1 MRIGGIWVIHTSAKS
16 GGELVMLFDSYCD
29 DGVRSGG
36 IWVIPTGAKSGGEL
50 LSLFDNYCVM
60 V

>member
-29 DGVRSGG
+29 DGVRIGG
-36 IWVIPTGAKSGGEL
+36 VCVKHTSAKSGG
-50 LSLFDNYCVM
+50 
-60 V
+60 